1 MSEKFWYLK
10 QCDLFQRLDPDQLKA
25 VEGRCRIRKV
35 ARNEPI
41 YLPADAADAVLMLAS
56 GRVKICSFTPE
67 GKQSI
72 LTFIEPGELFGEL
85 AILESGERDEY
96 AEAAEAS
103 TVILVPA
110 DEMRRL
116 VEENPTVS
124 LGVTKLIG
132 MRRKRIERRL
142 KYLLFHS
149 NRERMIHLLI
159 ELAEQYGRPSP
170 DGIELGIKLSHQDFA
185 NIIGSTRETATVIL
199 GELQNEGSIKC
210 GRRKVTL
217 IDPERLASSVSI
229 EAPKIEAEADLQPR
243 SVRSSAR
250 SLT

>member
-1 MSEKFWYLK
+1 MSDKYWYLK
-10 QCDLFQRLDPDQLKA
+10 RCDLFERLEPEELKA
-25 VEGRCRIRKV
+25 VEARCRIRKI

-41 YLPADAADAVLMLAS
+41 YLPADAADAVLMLAV
-56 GRVKICSFTPE
+56 GRVKICSFTVD
-67 GKQSI
+67 GKQAI

-103 TVILVPA
+103 TVILIPA

-116 VEENPTVS
+116 VEEQPKVS

-149 NRERMIHLLI
+149 NRERLIHLLI
-159 ELAEQYGRPSP
+159 ELAEQYGRPSA
-170 DGIELGIKLSHQDFA
+170 DGIELGIKLSHQDLA

-210 GRRKVTL
+210 GRRKITL
-217 IDPERLASSVSI
+217 VDPERLATSISV
-229 EAPKIEAEADLQPR
+229 ETPKVKAASDLGPQPTQG
-243 SVRSSAR
+243 SAR
-250 SLT
+250 SFS